1 MAIPTYTTASPDSE
15 IAPLSPAAAGRA
27 VRPATIIDRW
37 LAGPAARSRPVQV
50 ALDLTMVAV
59 TLMVFAQVALP
70 EVLFH
75 VIFVVLVVHAFLFGL
90 RGTLWRIGIVSLV
103 IVGYSVEARTAGLDE
118 MDLAEWPLMLVIAVL
133 VALMADRRE
142 AAARHYAALFRR
154 ASARLLAVQ
163 EDERRRFARE
173 LHDGVGQTITALTL
187 TLDAAGQGP
196 AADER
201 IASARRLASDAL
213 LETHD
218 LATRLRPARIEQL
231 GLAGALKDLA
241 RRVGVPVELEIERA
255 SDRVDLLPPGDAVEV
270 YRVVQE
276 ALANVARHSGAAMA
290 RVQLSVPGE
299 RALRVVVTDAGV
311 GFDPAAVRD
320 SGLGLAGIRERA
332 ALLAATLTI
341 ETAPGAG
348 TRITLD
354 VPIGDVPIG
363 PPAADLR

>member
-1 MAIPTYTTASPDSE
+1 MAIPTYTTAPADAE
-15 IAPLSPAAAGRA
+15 LAPLSAAGGG
-27 VRPATIIDRW
+27 VIQPVNVLSQW
-37 LAGPAARSRPVQV
+37 LARPWARSRQVQIG
-50 ALDLTMVAV
+50 LDLAMIAV
-59 TLMVFAQVALP
+59 TAMTFAQVGPP

-75 VIFVVLVVHAFLFGL
+75 VIFVVLVVQAFLFGL
-90 RGTLWRIGIVSLV
+90 SGTLWRIGIVSLV
-103 IVGYSVEARTAGLDE
+103 IVGYSIEARTVAGLDE
-118 MDLAEWPLMLVIAVL
+118 LDLAEWPLMLVIAVL

-187 TLDAAGQGP
+187 TLEAAGDGT
-196 AADER
+196 ATDER

-241 RRVGVPVELEIERA
+241 RRAGCPVELEV
-255 SDRVDLLPPGDAVEV
+255 DRSAGDVDLLPPGAAVEV
-270 YRVVQE
+270 YRIIQE
-276 ALANVARHSGAAMA
+276 ALANVARHSGAELA
-290 RVQLSVPGE
+290 RVQLSVEDG
-299 RALRVVVTDAGV
+299 RTLRVVVADSGR

-341 ETAPGAG
+341 ATAPGAG

-354 VPIGDVPIG
+354 VPLGVGGLDAP
-363 PPAADLR
+363 